1 MSRRHTLLIT
11 AAIAAVIVIAAAIAY
26 GVMGAP
32 FSTSP
37 GKTATGSDG
46 FASVDGNDL
55 RSESDAGV
63 AERRAA
69 RVKELVERLRDL
81 QKRPGNFQA
90 FLNELQQHCSD
101 PAECSALLN
110 EVLAQYP
117 DREFAGMV
125 ARLVSRMPGYEQAMQ
140 ALIMSTALSPRERYD
155 RLWSLREQMLGREEA
170 AFAFGQEKAYA
181 EYQFRYG
188 ELVAGAGGLSSEQRL
203 AALEKLRQSAANE
216 HAEAVRSVEGAE
228 GAYER
233 ERELLL
239 AGVTDAAE
247 QARITAM
254 LRRRHFDAV
263 TVAQMEARDVQL
275 ASQAEAVA
283 SYQADV
289 AALSREMEALRSGMD
304 EAGWQRLREQ
314 RMTEL
319 RLRHFP

>member
-1 MSRRHTLLIT
+1 MSRHTLLIT

-32 FSTSP
+32 FSQGP
-37 GKTATGSDG
+37 GAAATGGDG
-46 FASVDGNDL
+46 LSSAENRDGRD
-55 RSESDAGV
+55 ESGV
-63 AERRAA
+63 GAAERYSA
-69 RVKELVERLRDL
+69 RVKELVDRLRDL

-90 FLNELQQHCSD
+90 FLNQLQQHCSD
-101 PAECSALLN
+101 PAECAALLN
-110 EVLAQYP
+110 DVLAEYP

-140 ALIMSTALSPRERYD
+140 ALVMSTAMSPRERYD

-181 EYQFRYG
+181 DYQFRYG

-216 HAEAVRSVEGAE
+216 NADAVRSAEGAD

-254 LRRRHFDAV
+254 LRRRHFGAV

-275 ASQAEAVA
+275 ASQKEAVA
-283 SYQADV
+283 TYQADV
-289 AALSREMEALRSGMD
+289 AVLRQELEALRPGMD
-304 EAGWQRLREQ
+304 EASWQRLREQ